1 MNTKQKVSLKIIC
14 EKLGDSKINFL
25 INKLQESKKQDVT
38 IFEIQEWTR
47 LPVDYSNEFLEL
59 LNSFQCME
67 TLCIAMEM
75 QNKIETKKLE
85 YNQQTKLI
93 MTGPLS
99 GKNIG
104 HTLGNYKSL
113 IENAKKEIILVGYVF
128 NNIHNQ
134 MDSIIESLLS
144 ATSRG
149 VSVKIFFEKGKSSN
163 SLHNIWKKNKNSKLL
178 ELYVYKPKEKNSV
191 LHAKSIIQDNSS
203 ILVTSANMTGS
214 AMTKNIELGIL
225 YEGKL
230 ASDARK
236 MFINLIDE
244 GYVIPV
250 P

>member
-1 MNTKQKVSLKIIC
+1 MNIKQKNSLKIIC
-14 EKLGDSKINFL
+14 EKLGDTKINLL
-25 INKLQESKKQDVT
+25 IKKLQEFEKKDIT

-47 LPVDYSNEFLEL
+47 LPIEYSNEFLQL
-59 LNSFQCME
+59 LNSFRCSE

-75 QNKIETKKLE
+75 QNELEIKKLE
-85 YNQQTKLI
+85 YDQQTKLI

-104 HTLGNYKSL
+104 HTLGNFQSL
-113 IENAKKEIILVGYVF
+113 IETAQKEIILVGYVF
-128 NNIHNQ
+128 NNIGNQ

-149 VSVKIFFEKGKSSN
+149 VSIKIFFEKGKSSN
-163 SLHNIWKKNKNSKLL
+163 SLRDIWKKNKNSKLL

-191 LHAKSIIQDNSS
+191 LHAKSIIRDNSS
-203 ILVTSANMTGS
+203 ILVTSANLTGS
-214 AMTKNIELGIL
+214 AMTKNIELGVL

-230 ASDARK
+230 ASEARK
-236 MFINLIDE
+236 MFIDLIDE
-244 GYVIPV
+244 GYMISV

>member
-1 MNTKQKVSLKIIC
+1 MNVKQNNSLKVIC
-14 EKLGDSKINFL
+14 EKLGDNKINFL
-25 INKLQESKKQDVT
+25 INKLQESKKQDIT

-134 MDSIIESLLS
+134 MDSIVESLLS

-163 SLHNIWKKNKNSKLL
+163 SLRDIWKNNKNSKLL

-191 LHAKSIIQDNSS
+191 LHAKSIIQDNYS

-230 ASDARK
+230 ASEARK

>member
-1 MNTKQKVSLKIIC
+1 MNVKQNNSLKVIC
-14 EKLGDSKINFL
+14 EKLGNDKTNFL
-25 INKLQESKKQDVT
+25 INKLQEYKKQDVT

-47 LPVDYSNEFLEL
+47 LSVDYSNEFLDL

-67 TLCIAMEM
+67 SLCIAMEM
-75 QNKIETKKLE
+75 QNKLETKALE

-104 HTLGNYKSL
+104 HTLGNYQSL

-134 MDSIIESLLS
+134 MNSIVESLLS

-163 SLHNIWKKNKNSKLL
+163 SLRNIWKNNQKIECVGCN
-178 ELYVYKPKEKNSV
+178 YQV
-191 LHAKSIIQDNSS
+191 L
-203 ILVTSANMTGS
+203 
-214 AMTKNIELGIL
+214 
-225 YEGKL
+225 
-230 ASDARK
+230 
-236 MFINLIDE
+236 
-244 GYVIPV
+244 
-250 P
+250 

>member
-1 MNTKQKVSLKIIC
+1 MNVKQNNSLKVIC
-14 EKLGDSKINFL
+14 EKLGNNKTNFL
-25 INKLQESKKQDVT
+25 INKLQEYKKQDVT

-47 LPVDYSNEFLEL
+47 LSVDYSNEFLDL

-67 TLCIAMEM
+67 SLCIAMEM
-75 QNKIETKKLE
+75 QNKLETKALE

-104 HTLGNYKSL
+104 HTLGNYQSL

-134 MDSIIESLLS
+134 MNSIVESLLS

-163 SLHNIWKKNKNSKLL
+163 SLRNIWKNNQNSKLL

-191 LHAKSIIQDNSS
+191 LHAKVIIKDEST
-203 ILVTSANMTGS
+203 ILVTSANLTGS
-214 AMTKNIELGIL
+214 AMTKNIELGVL

-230 ASDARK
+230 ASDAKK
-236 MFINLIDE
+236 MFSDLVDE
-244 GYVIPV
+244 GFMVPV

>member
-1 MNTKQKVSLKIIC
+1 MNVKQNNSLKVIC
-14 EKLGDSKINFL
+14 EKLGDNKINFL
-25 INKLQESKKQDVT
+25 INKLQESKKQDIT

-163 SLHNIWKKNKNSKLL
+163 SLRNIWKNNKNLKLL

-191 LHAKSIIQDNSS
+191 LHAKSIIQNNSS

-230 ASDARK
+230 ASEARK

-244 GYVIPV
+244 GYMIPV